1 MSDSAKDVVE
11 KCEFWIRVNLA
22 LEVCVKEALIDIL
35 HNIHN
40 DPSYKGLPTDPIDLY
55 QYLLRCKSKQ
65 AYKKLKPD
73 QWALLCP
80 TSGRSNPIE
89 WDITLIIF
97 VIRNETTLKPS
108 HGWSKDKSPPL
119 TDITK
124 GGCIDHAK
132 HLRNDLNHGSAD
144 AISTQPQF
152 DRYWDRIK
160 RILNGLYYQNMDKFH
175 ELKTASLDK
184 YNGEILYL
192 VTNFNQDLIGLKSEA
207 SNNTN
212 EIQKLIVKIVL
223 LKRTLETLENEVK
236 ELRKDVNINKEESKK
251 IKQKVENN
259 HIEIKEEMK
268 SNMNELKEENKE
280 IKQQMENNN
289 IEIKELKE
297 KKSLRRIRGKVLK
310 LIFNFLF

>member
-89 WDITLIIF
+89 WDITLIVF
-97 VIRNETTLKPS
+97 VIRNETTLKPL
-108 HGWSKDKSPPL
+108 HGWSTDKSPPL

-132 HLRNDLNHGSAD
+132 HLRNDLNHGSVD
-144 AISTQPQF
+144 AVSTQPKF

-160 RILNGLYYQNMDKFH
+160 RILKGLDYQNMKKFH
-175 ELKTASLDK
+175 ELKTTSLD
-184 YNGEILYL
+184 NQSGEIRTL
-192 VTNFNQDLIGLKSEA
+192 VVNFKKDIDVLKDEA
-207 SNNTN
+207 SDNI
-212 EIQKLIVKIVL
+212 EIISNFEKSITLCEKTL
-223 LKRTLETLENEVK
+223 AELETQVQSNKVGIKAIKDASDANKVGIKAIK
-236 ELRKDVNINKEESKK
+236 EKLDALAKAGVESKK
-251 IKQKVENN
+251 YFFDIFYSVYMKNINCQEKQKITVD
-259 HIEIKEEMK
+259 
-268 SNMNELKEENKE
+268 S
-280 IKQQMENNN
+280 
-289 IEIKELKE
+289 
-297 KKSLRRIRGKVLK
+297 
-310 LIFNFLF
+310 

>member
-1 MSDSAKDVVE
+1 MSDSAKEVVE
-11 KCEFWIRVNLA
+11 KCELWIRVNLA

-40 DPSYKGLPTDPIDLY
+40 DPSYKGLPTDPIDLH

-80 TSGRSNPIE
+80 ISGRSNPISGRSNPIE
-89 WDITLIIF
+89 WDITLIVF

-119 TDITK
+119 TDTTK

-259 HIEIKEEMK
+259 HIEIKEE
-268 SNMNELKEENKE
+268 
-280 IKQQMENNN
+280 
-289 IEIKELKE
+289 IKELKE
-297 KKSLRRIRGKVLK
+297 KISIKKIQGKL
-310 LIFNFLF
+310 NFKFL